1 MKKIFLL
8 SCIIIASITSS
19 CNNDDEAGN
28 ININCTEVFVYGLN
42 ITIKDAQT
50 DAILTEGI
58 TVTATEGDYSE
69 TLTQSNNIFIGAG
82 ERAGTYAVTASGA
95 GYVSQTM
102 NNIVVAEDQCHV
114 IPEEVTLAL
123 DPN

>member
-8 SCIIIASITSS
+8 SCIILASITSS

-82 ERAGTYAVTASGA
+82 ERAGKYAVKASGA

-102 NNIVVAEDQCHV
+102 NNIVVGEDQCHV
-114 IPEEVTLAL
+114 IPEEVTFAL